1 MNTDA
6 CNEEDINIP
15 ISQSVCRCLLSH
27 SLKIVFAFFALDH
40 SAYSRMIGIF
50 NDISDVCDGVRIH
63 LVVINKKSIR
73 VLCEYNRSPCSIF
86 NQFIRFP
93 LLRRPSFINIPCL
106 SSLMRKRSQR
116 VVPFYDAAQFESSE
130 EVDFHVWF
138 SPIFLRGIHVC
149 EEYRLSFP
157 AWMLSSRY
165 WSWICDGV
173 QTDCTSNMIKV
184 LDEIVRNKHI
194 VLWWRINGIASRMT
208 LKSSEVQEFLLK
220 NQHSIETFKQR

>member
-63 LVVINKKSIR
+63 LLINKKSIR

-93 LLRRPSFINIPCL
+93 LLRRPNFINIPFWAAWWESVHNG
-106 SSLMRKRSQR
+106 SSRSMM
-116 VVPFYDAAQFESSE
+116 
-130 EVDFHVWF
+130 
-138 SPIFLRGIHVC
+138 L
-149 EEYRLSFP
+149 
-157 AWMLSSRY
+157 LSSRAQRKLTFM
-165 WSWICDGV
+165 SGFPRSFCVGF
-173 QTDCTSNMIKV
+173 TSVKNTVCLSLLEFV
-184 LDEIVRNKHI
+184 LPLLILN
-194 VLWWRINGIASRMT
+194 LWWSANWLHIQYD
-208 LKSSEVQEFLLK
+208 KSTRWNCS
-220 NQHSIETFKQR
+220 